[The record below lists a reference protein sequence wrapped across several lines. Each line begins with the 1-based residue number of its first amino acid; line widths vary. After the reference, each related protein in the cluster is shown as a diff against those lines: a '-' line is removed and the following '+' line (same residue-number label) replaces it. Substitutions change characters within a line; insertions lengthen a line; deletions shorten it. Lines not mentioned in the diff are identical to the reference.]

1 MVPGLLF
8 PTYFQAPNL
17 IGSKRKKWELEVAFF
32 FRKAQDCQTS
42 KQPNATS
49 CTLVPRAAK
58 PKAHKAAKC
67 CILLGAAASTSSII
81 MLTFLCDINYMF
93 NTSPLSLFCWQP
105 QRGRTTLDL
114 LTVVFLKPANSSLIT
129 TLESVSYKIL
139 LKWKWLSSSFSETH
153 FQAWL
158 ASQKPASSCVCVI
171 ASAPVP
177 VSLIL
182 WLWGYGVRSYCYRI
196 QAHPACRTT
205 GQ

>member
-129 TLESVSYKIL
+129 TLWNLWATKSFWSVNGYP
-139 LKWKWLSSSFSETH
+139 
-153 FQAWL
+153 L
-158 ASQKPASSCVCVI
+158 ASLKLIFRHGWHHRNLPP
-171 ASAPVP
+171 PVY
-177 VSLIL
+177 VS
-182 WLWGYGVRSYCYRI
+182 
-196 QAHPACRTT
+196 
-205 GQ
+205 